1 MQTATQEDEFAT
13 VAEVAEVFVPF
24 QIGEQ
29 SCLQTS
35 LSCHVLADAHERSCV
50 CVACADPEVG
60 IGSNCI
66 SPHALVQVY
75 VLQGL
80 PTLLKDLDAIG
91 LGGCLVP

>member
-1 MQTATQEDEFAT
+1 MHMS
-13 VAEVAEVFVPF
+13 V
-24 QIGEQ
+24 
-29 SCLQTS
+29 
-35 LSCHVLADAHERSCV
+35 HVCGV
-50 CVACADPEVG
+50 CPDPEVG

-91 LGGCLVP
+91 LGEWFVP